1 MRTPPRRRD
10 NALVQKDLLKK
21 QISFLHKISSV
32 NLNQLHLAAVMGLQY
47 TRLIATTG
55 PLFAL

>member
-1 MRTPPRRRD
+1 MPTPLRRRD
-10 NALVQKDLLKK
+10 NTLDQKDLLKK
-21 QISFLHKISSV
+21 QISFLHKLSSV

-47 TRLIATTG
+47 TRLISTTG